1 MNVLCCVHGLGS
13 EWWKSMMLRAPL
25 QQSAACSCASMP
37 VEVTEALRVQ
47 LLGHTCSQ
55 HSHLDD
61 LHFVILQAT
70 TRIWK
75 TKGPVR
81 KKNRRLHGLIT
92 HNPQKYTAL

>member
-1 MNVLCCVHGLGS
+1 MNVLCCVHVLGS

-37 VEVTEALRVQ
+37 VEVTEELRVQ

-61 LHFVILQAT
+61 LHFVILQAP
-70 TRIWK
+70 RGCGK
-75 TKGPVR
+75 PR
-81 KKNRRLHGLIT
+81 ALLEKK
-92 HNPQKYTAL
+92 